1 MMHIITKPQKISDE
15 EFKEMLK
22 LNIRDSIHERICP
35 DKNAPDILDFFNR
48 NESTHDAITTIRVS
62 FDTKNKLKKYLKP
75 RETYEEVIRRLMENM
90 EQLREEISFLKSLEK
105 QNKNLIKYIEC
116 EFKREQ
122 KTFMYHP
129 DLKIEYSYNESKT
142 KSHEEFSFNLEID
155 NYILQGKPVSEENG
169 IRTIQTI
176 EIIKSLKNINLNSD
190 QKEIYRQKELLLE
203 SNEEYIKI
211 KYLVYFKILHFII
224 NRKSDK
230 KINEYNY
237 LNLDFWKD
245 KYDNKNLSDNSLDE
259 DVIQKLKKLEL
270 ELEQIKINNER
281 SIWTIKSRK

>member
-1 MMHIITKPQKISDE
+1 MQHITINSLKNSDDN
-15 EFKEMLK
+15 FKKLLK
-22 LNIRDSIHERICP
+22 QSIRNSINEIMGP
-35 DKNAPDILDFFNR
+35 DRNSMDILNYVCR
-48 NESTHDAITTIRVS
+48 NESTHEAITTIRVS

-116 EFKREQ
+116 GFKREQ

-155 NYILQGKPVSEENG
+155 NYILQGKPVSEEKG

-190 QKEIYRQKELLLE
+190 QKEIFRKKELLLE

-237 LNLDFWKD
+237 LNLDFWKE

-259 DVIQKLKKLEL
+259 DVVQKLKKLEL